1 MAVAWLTKRR
11 SVDLEGETFW
21 SSLTYSDHAVH
32 ARPYMIL
39 YFFCHSTRFILHF
52 FFFLLHWEHV
62 RDFCWCSS
70 CWIVHRTVDGE
81 QTAGELKTTINSAIV
96 YFSFFFFTSYDA
108 EPRHMWPTL
117 YPLFIYFL
125 LLWSCTTAAVFFR
138 IIFWWLPGFGSR
150 STVSCCRCDQPK
162 ISTDND
168 TYIYGTRF

>member
-52 FFFLLHWEHV
+52 FFFFCCIESTFEISAGAAAAESYIAPSMENRQQANWKPPSTLL
-62 RDFCWCSS
+62 
-70 CWIVHRTVDGE
+70 
-81 QTAGELKTTINSAIV
+81 
-96 YFSFFFFTSYDA
+96 SFISVFFFTSYDA